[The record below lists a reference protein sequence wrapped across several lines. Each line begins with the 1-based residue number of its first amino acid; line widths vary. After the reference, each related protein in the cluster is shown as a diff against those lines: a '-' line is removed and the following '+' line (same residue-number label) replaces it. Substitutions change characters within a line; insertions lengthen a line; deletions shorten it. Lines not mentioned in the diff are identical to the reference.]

1 MPELRLKKAY
11 FFRIKDTFYYVLN
24 SLLLSTLPPPTPLPL
39 LSDRC
44 FMTGE
49 GGILTIAGLTSL
61 LGFLKGSL
69 IGLFPKEMDRPLA
82 WAFRCPL
89 INWFVL
95 AIKSFFCSRRSD
107 LREASI
113 AGGQR
118 VEVFKGSRC
127 SRWSCVLTLWCH
139 YTKIFVVCHTRFIL
153 LHGQNHGQATHD
165 DDGGGCSVYGTRSS
179 PLCCTCTTSGCCD

>member
-1 MPELRLKKAY
+1 
-11 FFRIKDTFYYVLN
+11 
-24 SLLLSTLPPPTPLPL
+24 
-39 LSDRC
+39 
-44 FMTGE
+44 MTGE

-165 DDGGGCSVYGTRSS
+165 DDGGGCSVHGTREAV
-179 PLCCTCTTSGCCD
+179 PCAVRVLQVAAVTSMAHPKFLELENSRFSADFSFRKKEDFWKISVSTKNLRSQILL